1 MERVYSLQFTVYSLR
16 FTVYSLQMIT
26 IQQSQYRSWVLKV
39 LLVLFTIYCSLFT
52 STAQTLTASAPSHV
66 AVGEQFRLTYTV
78 NTQNVSE
85 FRAGNIP
92 DELEVLIGPN
102 RSMQSSYQII
112 NGHTSS
118 SSSITYTYI
127 VVPTKNGTYTIPAA
141 HVIVD
146 GKSIASNAL
155 TIKVSGSSQGHQ
167 GNATSPRQQ
176 RQQDNE
182 PEMRDA
188 GSHISGSDLFIKVSA
203 NKKRV
208 YEQEPI
214 LLTYKVYTL
223 VSLTQLEG
231 KMPDLKGF
239 HTQEVDLPQQ
249 KSFKVETL
257 NGRPYR
263 TVTWS
268 QYVMFPQLT
277 GKLTIPSITFN
288 GIVVQQNRNIDP
300 FEAFFNGGSGYV
312 EVKKQI
318 IAPSID
324 IQVDPLPQR
333 PANFSGGVGKFSISA
348 QLDKTEAKSND
359 PISLRVIV
367 SGVGN
372 LKLIKQPQVEFPK
385 DFDKYDA
392 KITDKTKLTANG
404 VEGSMIYD
412 ILAVPRHP
420 GKFEIPPVEFVFFN
434 PATRQYE
441 TVKSEGFT
449 LNVAKGSGSAKVSD
463 FTGQEDLQLLNKD
476 IRHIKMGPIK
486 QHSLDDFFFGST
498 GYWCSL
504 IVLAIIFISLFVI
517 FRQRAIENA
526 NITKQRGKR
535 ANKVATK
542 RLKKASRLMA
552 ENKPGEFY
560 DEVLR
565 ALWGYVGDKL
575 AIPVEQLSHDNIS
588 QRLTERQVD
597 EATISEFMGALD
609 ECEFERYAPG
619 DPKGNMNKVYDKA
632 MNAIEKIEDVM
643 KKSVKRSEAKGEKT
657 PHAFLLLLVF
667 YLLLSPSLLTP
678 AFAVTKSEADSA
690 YVHGE
695 YQKAIDGYE
704 ALLKKGVSADLYY
717 NLGNAYY
724 RTENIT
730 RAVLNYE
737 RALLL
742 SPSNPD
748 IRFNLQM
755 ARSKTI
761 DKIVPEQEMFFI
773 TWYHSLINLASV
785 DGWAM
790 IALFCLGL
798 AIILALV
805 YLFSNQIWLRKVGF
819 FGAFLMIII
828 FVCSNIFAYQQKSQL
843 VNCTGAIITES
854 AVTVKS
860 TPAKNGI
867 ELFILHEGTKVT
879 IIDNSMKDWK
889 EIRLADGKEGWIETR
904 QMETI

>member
-1 MERVYSLQFTVYSLR
+1 MV
-16 FTVYSLQMIT
+16 
-26 IQQSQYRSWVLKV
+26 KV
-39 LLVLFTIYCSLFT
+39 LLILFTIHYSLFT
-52 STAQTLTASAPSHV
+52 AVAQTLTASAPSHV
-66 AVGEQFRLTYTV
+66 GVGEQFRLTYTV

-102 RSMQSSYQII
+102 RSVQSSYQII

-127 VVPTKNGTYTIPAA
+127 VVATKNGTYTIPAA
-141 HVIVD
+141 HVVVD

-155 TIKVSGSSQGHQ
+155 TIKVSGSSQGHS
-167 GNATSPRQQ
+167 GNTTSPRQQ

-182 PEMRDA
+182 PELRDA

-249 KSFKVETL
+249 KSFKIETL

-318 IAPSID
+318 IAPSVD

-348 QLDKTEAKSND
+348 QLDKTEAKAND

-367 SGVGN
+367 SGIGN
-372 LKLIKQPQVEFPK
+372 LKLIRQPQVEFPK

-420 GKFEIPPVEFVFFN
+420 GKFEIPPIEFVFFN
-434 PATRQYE
+434 TATQKYE

-449 LNVAKGSGSAKVSD
+449 LDVAKGSGSAKVSD

-476 IRHIKMGPIK
+476 IRHIKTNASQ
-486 QHSLDDFFFGST
+486 QHPLNDFFFGST

-504 IVLAIIFISLFVI
+504 IILAVIFISLFVI

-597 EATISEFMGALD
+597 EATIDEFMGALD

-632 MNAIEKIEDVM
+632 MNAIEKIEEVM
-643 KKSVKRSEAKGEKT
+643 KRSKERRSKESSRNARV
-657 PHAFLLLLVF
+657 LLLVF
-667 YLLLSPSLLTP
+667 YLLLTPSLLTP
-678 AFAVTKSEADSA
+678 ASAITKAEADSA

-695 YQKAIDGYE
+695 YQKAIDSYE

-742 SPSNPD
+742 SPSDPD

-761 DKIVPEQEMFFI
+761 DKIVPEQEMFFV
-773 TWYHSLINLASV
+773 TWYRSLVNLASV

-790 IALFCLGL
+790 IALICLGL
-798 AIILALV
+798 AIILALI
-805 YLFSNQIWLRKVGF
+805 YLFSDLLWLRKVGF
-819 FGAFLMIII
+819 FGAFLMIVI
-828 FVCSNIFAYQQKSQL
+828 FVCSNLFAHQQKTQL
-843 VNCTGAIITES
+843 LNRTGAIITES

-867 ELFILHEGTKVT
+867 DLFILHEGTKVT
-879 IIDNSMKDWK
+879 IIDASMKEWK

>member
-1 MERVYSLQFTVYSLR
+1 MTDRKYHKSQKWVRWFLPFYLFNFISLVSAL
-16 FTVYSLQMIT
+16 
-26 IQQSQYRSWVLKV
+26 
-39 LLVLFTIYCSLFT
+39 
-52 STAQTLTASAPSHV
+52 AQTLTGSAPSHV

-92 DELEVLIGPN
+92 DEFEVLIGPN
-102 RSMQSSYQII
+102 RSMQSSYQMV

-127 VVPTKNGTYTIPAA
+127 VVATKNGSA
-141 HVIVD
+141 HVLIDSKVISSNPIKISVS
-146 GKSIASNAL
+146 GKSSSQAN
-155 TIKVSGSSQGHQ
+155 GSSG
-167 GNATSPRQQ
+167 Q
-176 RQQDNE
+176 RQRDDDGA
-182 PEMRDA
+182 EMRDA
-188 GSHISGSDLFIKVSA
+188 GSSISGSDLFIKVSA

-223 VSLTQLEG
+223 VSLTQLRG
-231 KMPDLKGF
+231 DMPDLKSF
-239 HTQEVDLPQQ
+239 YTQEVDLPQQ
-249 KSFKVETL
+249 KRFVVETV

-263 TVTWS
+263 TCTWS
-268 QYVMFPQLT
+268 QYVMFPQTT
-277 GKLTIPSITFN
+277 GKLKIPSITFD

-312 EVKKQI
+312 EVKKKIQ
-318 IAPSID
+318 APGIE

-348 QLDKTEAKSND
+348 QLDKTDIKAND
-359 PISLRVIV
+359 PISLRIIV
-367 SGVGN
+367 SGTGN
-372 LKLIKQPQVEFPK
+372 LKLIKQPEVDFPK

-404 VEGSMIYD
+404 IEGSMIYD
-412 ILAVPRHP
+412 ILAVPRHQ
-420 GKFEIPPVEFVFFN
+420 GKYEIPPIEFTYFDT
-434 PATRQYE
+434 ATKKYE

-449 LNVAKGSGSAKVSD
+449 LDVAKGSGSSSVSD

-476 IRHIKMGPIK
+476 IRHIKTGETR

-498 GYWCSL
+498 GYLVS
-504 IVLAIIFISLFVI
+504 IIILALVFISLFVI

-526 NITKQRGKR
+526 NITKRRAGK

-542 RLKKASRLMA
+542 RLKKASKLMI

-575 AIPVEQLSHDNIS
+575 DIPVEQLSHDNIS
-588 QRLTERQVD
+588 MRLSERNVN
-597 EATISEFMGALD
+597 EETISQFIGALD

-619 DPKGNMNKVYDKA
+619 DPKGNMNKVYEKA
-632 MNAIEKIEDVM
+632 MTAIEKIEDTM
-643 KKSVKRSEAKGEKT
+643 KKKVKKDSQTMRMLVFVCMTLSSFLFSLSSEAI
-657 PHAFLLLLVF
+657 
-667 YLLLSPSLLTP
+667 
-678 AFAVTKSEADSA
+678 TKVEADSA
-690 YVHGE
+690 YVRGE
-695 YQKAIDGYE
+695 YQQAINDYE
-704 ALLKKGVSADLYY
+704 TLLKNGGSAELYY

-730 RAVLNYE
+730 KAVLNYE

-742 SPSNPD
+742 SPSDRD

-761 DKIVPEQEMFFI
+761 DKITPEQEMFFI
-773 TWYHSLINLASV
+773 TWYRSLVNLASV
-785 DGWAM
+785 DGWART
-790 IALFCLGL
+790 ALISLAL
-798 AIILALV
+798 AIILALL
-805 YLFSNQIWLRKVGF
+805 YLFSERIWLRKIGF
-819 FGAFLMIII
+819 FGAILLVAVFI
-828 FVCSNIFAYQQKSQL
+828 FSNIFAHQQKDL
-843 VNCTGAIITES
+843 LINRNGAIVS
-854 AVTVKS
+854 APAVTVKS
-860 TPAKNGI
+860 TPDKKGTD
-867 ELFILHEGTKVT
+867 LFILHEGTKVT
-879 IIDNSMKDWK
+879 ITDSSMKEWK
-889 EIRLADGKEGWIETR
+889 GIRLADGKEGWIETR
-904 QMETI
+904 QIEMI